1 MIKKTWF
8 FVFVLFL
15 AVSFSVLSFANK
27 NPFAQQPADN
37 QEKQPA
43 ELETPNVS
51 ENSEAAAVSKPVS
64 TEWIYGEVNSVDI
77 AGKFLTL
84 TYLDYD
90 TDIEKQSTVYCAENT
105 VFENVK
111 SLEEIKPQDMVSV
124 DYVVGAD
131 GRNSAVSISVEK
143 PESAEDID
151 IGLPSSAAGS
161 GVDIKP
167 AVEPPVSPAQESP
180 AGAVPETEAGKA
192 K

>member
-1 MIKKTWF
+1 MTKKTWF
-8 FVFVLFL
+8 FVFVSFL
-15 AVSFSVLSFANK
+15 AVSFSVLSFSNK
-27 NPFAQQPADN
+27 NSFAQKAADN

-43 ELETPNVS
+43 ALEAPYVT
-51 ENSEAAAVSKPVS
+51 ENPEAADVAKPVS

-90 TDIEKQSTVYCAENT
+90 TDIEKQAAIYCSGNT

-124 DYVVGAD
+124 DYIIGAD
-131 GRNSAVSISVEK
+131 SKNSAVSISVEK
-143 PESAEDID
+143 PEAAEDID
-151 IGLPSSAAGS
+151 VGLPTSSSEPGA
-161 GVDIKP
+161 DMKP
-167 AVEPPVSPAQESP
+167 AVEIPESP
-180 AGAVPETEAGKA
+180 AGNASETDAGKA